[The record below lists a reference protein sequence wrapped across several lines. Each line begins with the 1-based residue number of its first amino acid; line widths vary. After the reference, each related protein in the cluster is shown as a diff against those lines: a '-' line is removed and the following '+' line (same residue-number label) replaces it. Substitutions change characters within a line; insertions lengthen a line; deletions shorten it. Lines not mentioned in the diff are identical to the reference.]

1 MLMYKVKIR
10 NSVFLYRDLSDC
22 AFIDRIIHEEPSELE
37 ITELY
42 LDRKG
47 SVMIKRPIPL
57 SYMRK
62 IYDCIINYQNKTP
75 HHRGAPLNVY
85 IEYVYSMRAGSW
97 VVTHD
102 SDVYSVVAKFACV
115 MPRVETTVENGR
127 LTPYLTLFYPD
138 KEVLTF
144 YPTDEDLDHIG
155 QVQGRVIPFH
165 SLSFENMRLMD
176 YLTGKTMK
184 ERLILREVEDEIPWW
199 RQAECTETNVRQE
212 LFRTGADTFDFKDD
226 KFFVPEGLCF
236 RGDACD
242 LKSLVSFEVI
252 PER

>member
-1 MLMYKVKIR
+1 MLMYKVKIK

-22 AFIDRIIHEEPSELE
+22 AFIDRIIHEKSLEWE

-47 SVMIKRPIPL
+47 SVMIKRPILP

-75 HHRGAPLNVY
+75 HHHGAPLQVY
-85 IEYVYSMRAGSW
+85 IEYVYSMTAGSW

-102 SDVYSVVAKFACV
+102 SDVYSVVAKFACM

-127 LTPYLTLFYPD
+127 LTPYLTLFYAD

-155 QVQGRVIPFH
+155 QVQGRVISFH

-176 YLTGKTMK
+176 YLTGKTLK

-199 RQAECTETNVRQE
+199 RQAECTEMNVREE
-212 LFRTGADTFDFKDD
+212 LIRTGNDTLEFKDN